1 MRIKPVVVS
10 LCVAALAVS
19 AAPASANETRSNTVT
34 KEKQAQQQEQKKIC
48 KWLPV
53 TGSNRPERHCLTK
66 EDWKK
71 AEALSW

>member
-1 MRIKPVVVS
+1 MRIKPVIVS
-10 LCVAALAVS
+10 LCAAALAIS
-19 AAPASANETRSNTVT
+19 SASATETQSNSVSS
-34 KEKQAQQQEQKKIC
+34 KEKQVEQQKKIC

-53 TGSNRPERHCLTK
+53 TGSNRQEKHCLTK

>member
-1 MRIKPVVVS
+1 MRIKPVIVS
-10 LCVAALAVS
+10 LCAAALMAS
-19 AAPASANETRSNTVT
+19 SASAQSDNGQSNSVS
-34 KEKQAQQQEQKKIC
+34 KDKQAESKKIC

-53 TGSNRPERHCLTK
+53 TGSNRQERHCLTK

>member
-1 MRIKPVVVS
+1 MRIKPVIVS
-10 LCVAALAVS
+10 LCAAALAIS
-19 AAPASANETRSNTVT
+19 SASATETQSNSVSS
-34 KEKQAQQQEQKKIC
+34 KEKQAEQQKKIC

-53 TGSNRPERHCLTK
+53 TGSNRQEKHCLTK